1 MRADISTS
9 KSDHALSPRGKRTRP
24 CSTPPRFFSFLS
36 FFSFFSIFLFTT
48 LWYLSSFPRFPWW
61 RFPGGSG
68 GNFIAQETGRQ
79 WMVIK
84 DGYLEEVGLTS
95 ICLGGWAS
103 TDSVRAKV
111 NSERLILFSK
121 GGVCVWT
128 RSEKSNCGVRFRWK
142 VDRMVLWG

>member
-24 CSTPPRFFSFLS
+24 CSIPSPSPLIFSPFFLS
-36 FFSFFSIFLFTT
+36 FFLFLFFYSPPSDIS
-48 LWYLSSFPRFPWW
+48 LPFHDFRD
-61 RFPGGSG
+61 GGFLEG
-68 GNFIAQETGRQ
+68 VEGIFIGQETGRQ

-95 ICLGGWAS
+95 IWLGGWAS

-121 GGVCVWT
+121 GGMYVCMCV
-128 RSEKSNCGVRFRWK
+128 
-142 VDRMVLWG
+142 